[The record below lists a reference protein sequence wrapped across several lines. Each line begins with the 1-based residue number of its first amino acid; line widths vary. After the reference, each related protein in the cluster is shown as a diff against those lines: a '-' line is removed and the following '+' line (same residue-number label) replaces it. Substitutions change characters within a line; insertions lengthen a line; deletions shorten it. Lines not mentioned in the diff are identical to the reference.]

1 MNLLIGFIIIFAI
14 ITFVLFVV
22 IVYSNKKNQEK
33 STPKY
38 LSNSSKKNVAKNNT
52 KSKNGKDESLE
63 SLFYRAGI
71 FDEKDKAAFNRKKVL
86 YPLIFGIIGAILG
99 IHYGGYSLFLMP
111 TLGAYLGLKFPGR
124 ILNKRIKE
132 RDEDILYYLPLV
144 IEQLV
149 VGVSSALDIGPCIAY
164 VVDMAEK
171 RGTHNPV
178 TILLKQVQILVRFGA
193 SLDDALVDVGK
204 QSGHNE
210 LKNSFLQLSQVTKH
224 GGEITK
230 QLQDLG
236 TTVTRQRE
244 IIIDERIK
252 RLELKA
258 TGPVFLVFA
267 GHMAILLAFLFMGL
281 AKSLSN

>member
-52 KSKNGKDESLE
+52 ESKNSKDESLE

-99 IHYGGYSLFLMP
+99 IYYGGYSLFLMP

>member
-1 MNLLIGFIIIFAI
+1 
-14 ITFVLFVV
+14 
-22 IVYSNKKNQEK
+22 
-33 STPKY
+33 
-38 LSNSSKKNVAKNNT
+38 
-52 KSKNGKDESLE
+52 
-63 SLFYRAGI
+63 
-71 FDEKDKAAFNRKKVL
+71 
-86 YPLIFGIIGAILG
+86 
-99 IHYGGYSLFLMP
+99 
-111 TLGAYLGLKFPGR
+111 
-124 ILNKRIKE
+124 
-132 RDEDILYYLPLV
+132 
-144 IEQLV
+144 
-149 VGVSSALDIGPCIAY
+149 
-164 VVDMAEK
+164 MAEK

>member
-1 MNLLIGFIIIFAI
+1 MNPFLIVSSIAI
-14 ITFVLFVV
+14 LLFVIILTASISV
-22 IVYSNKKNQEK
+22 INKKNDSK
-33 STPKY
+33 STKN
-38 LSNSSKKNVAKNNT
+38 LIFKNKKDNVKEIKT
-52 KSKNGKDESLE
+52 EEETLE
-63 SLFYRAGI
+63 SLFIRAGI
-71 FDEKDKAAFNRKKVL
+71 FTDDDKARFNRKKIAWPIIMAL
-86 YPLIFGIIGAILG
+86 FGVIV
-99 IHYGGYSLFLMP
+99 
-111 TLGAYLGLKFPGR
+111 GLKFSGFLILLSIIIFTYIGLKIPNK

-132 RDEDILYYLPLV
+132 RDEDILYYLPIV

-178 TILLKQVQILVRFGA
+178 TLLLKQVQMLVRFGA
-193 SLDDALVDVGK
+193 SLDDALADVGRA
-204 QSGHNE
+204 SCHNE
-210 LKNSFLQLSQVTKH
+210 LKNSFLQLAQVTKH

-244 IIIDERIK
+244 VIIDSRIK
-252 RLELKA
+252 TLELKA

-267 GHMAILLAFLFMGL
+267 GNMVILLGLLFMGIISKL
-281 AKSLSN
+281 Q